1 MAILKC
7 TFCGGDFEVNA
18 DSSVGKCK
26 YCDSIITIPK
36 ELDRKGNLYNR
47 AIFLR
52 QIDEFDK
59 AADVYEDILKEDN
72 SDAEAHWGLVLSK
85 FGIEYVMD
93 PKTQERIPTCHRV
106 QTQSILA
113 DPDYLAAIKHSDK
126 ATQEVIKNEAIRIDK
141 IQTRILQISRNEE
154 PYDIFICYKETDE
167 SGERTEDSVLAW
179 ELYDKLTKRGYRVF
193 YAPKSLGLALGK
205 EYEPFI
211 FAALTS
217 AKVMI
222 VLGTKKAYFDAVW
235 VKNEWSRFI
244 HMSKESHKVIIPA
257 YRGMSPYELPTE
269 LSPFQAQDMSKIGFM
284 QELIDG
290 IERCM
295 RDETNQKSSSQEP
308 AQAFDTTPLTR
319 LLQNCDTFLKLGNY
333 DAAEDVYTTVTTQ
346 YPEDY
351 RGWWGLIVCNTR
363 NFSKKTIDID
373 SKAGIKI
380 NKWFGYVKQLL
391 QMSSPEEFGNLEN
404 QYTEYLNT
412 ATNEAIAKATAEDME
427 TIKKRI
433 SSYNDVIQIKQSNIQ
448 WLKDTNTFIAKSDTT
463 MLDEIRNMENS
474 LYNDKRMLSKKI
486 KCVVLGISLMALGF
500 IGLWYT
506 YRHSWL
512 ENFVPLVGYL
522 EFGVFI
528 SGYIFLCIGICVP
541 KKHKERSFENLHRS
555 ISDYQERI
563 AKTKKEYEAEK
574 KRWDSERAANNG
586 KICNIENEVAVLNEK
601 IACCRNYLE
610 LEEDKI
616 YEFWFSK
623 ECERFGKNRPF
634 DRSIQELR
642 NAAFEACKE
651 DDDSISIICPHCG
664 KETSTSIS
672 ILADNAIVSCG
683 NCGNEILVG

>member
-1 MAILKC
+1 MAILRC
-7 TFCGGDFEVNA
+7 TFCGGDLEVNA
-18 DSSVGKCK
+18 DFSVGKCK

-52 QIDEFDK
+52 QNNKFDE
-59 AADVYEDILKEDN
+59 AAAVYEDILKEDN

-93 PKTQERIPTCHRV
+93 PKKQERIPTCHRA

-113 DPDYLAAIKHSDK
+113 DPDYLAAIEHSDIE
-126 ATQEVIKNEAIRIDK
+126 TQEVIKNEAIRIDK
-141 IQTRILQISRNEE
+141 IQTRILQISQNEE

-167 SGERTEDSVLAW
+167 SGTRTEDSVLAR
-179 ELYDKLTKRGYRVF
+179 ELYDELTKKGYRVF
-193 YAPKSLGLALGK
+193 FAPKSLELGK
-205 EYEPFI
+205 EYEPVI

-308 AQAFDTTPLTR
+308 AQAFDTTSLKR
-319 LLQNCDTFLKLGNY
+319 LLQNCDTFLRLGNY
-333 DAAEDVYTTVTTQ
+333 DAAEDIYTQVARE
-346 YPEDY
+346 YPQDY

-363 NFSKKTIDID
+363 SFSNKTID
-373 SKAGIKI
+373 SKAEIKI
-380 NKWFGYVKQLL
+380 NEWFGYVKQLA
-391 QMSSPEEFGNLEN
+391 SPEEFRNLEN
-404 QYTEYLNT
+404 QYIEYL
-412 ATNEAIAKATAEDME
+412 AARATAEDME
-427 TIKKRI
+427 TMDKRI
-433 SSYNDVIQIKQSNIQ
+433 SRYNDVIQIKQSKIQ
-448 WLKDTNTFIAKSDTT
+448 RLKERNAFLAHTPSQMF
-463 MLDEIRNMENS
+463 DEKIRDMENS

-486 KCVVLGISLMALGF
+486 KCVVLGILLIALGF

-506 YRHSWL
+506 HRHSWL
-512 ENFVPLVGYL
+512 ANFLPLVARIEWGVYL
-522 EFGVFI
+522 
-528 SGYIFLCIGICVP
+528 SGTIVLCLGFCVP
-541 KKHKERSFENLHRS
+541 KKHQERSFENLHRS
-555 ISDYQERI
+555 ISHKKEEI
-563 AKTKKEYEAEK
+563 LKTKKEYEVEKNGNDRECAE
-574 KRWDSERAANNG
+574 NNR
-586 KICNIENEVAVLNEK
+586 KIYNTENEIAVLNEK
-601 IACCRNYLE
+601 IACCKSYLE
-610 LEEDKI
+610 LGKDKI
-616 YEFWFSK
+616 QEFWFSK
-623 ECERFGKNRPF
+623 ECEQFGESRPF
-634 DRSIQELR
+634 DSHIQELR

-651 DDDSISIICPHCG
+651 D
-664 KETSTSIS
+664 
-672 ILADNAIVSCG
+672 
-683 NCGNEILVG
+683 EIP